1 MTRAEDRHPPG
12 RIGPNAI
19 LRIIEA
25 LESVSGTP
33 VAREV
38 LERAGLAAYL
48 ESPPTAMV
56 EEQEVRELHRALR
69 ETLGPE
75 QARAIGRQAGHLT
88 GDYLLANRIPPFAQT
103 ILRALP
109 APLAGRL
116 LLKAIAR
123 NAWTFT
129 GNGLFTYSPGR
140 PHRLRIAGCAIC
152 DGARSQEP
160 LCDYYGATFERLF
173 QLLVTSQSRV
183 IEVGCQAQG
192 HPICTFEIHTGSP
205 GEG

>member
-1 MTRAEDRHPPG
+1 MKRADRHPPG

-25 LESVSGTP
+25 LESASGTP

-38 LERAGLAAYL
+38 LERAGLTAYL

-69 ETLGPE
+69 ETLGLE
-75 QARAIGRQAGHLT
+75 QARAVGRQAGRLT

-140 PHRLRIAGCAIC
+140 PHRLCIAGCAIC
-152 DGARSQEP
+152 EGALSEEP

-173 QLLVTSQSRV
+173 QVLVAPRSRV
-183 IEVGCQAQG
+183 MEVQCQAQG
-192 HPICTFEIHTGSP
+192 HPACTFEVHPAPPS
-205 GEG
+205 

>member
-1 MTRAEDRHPPG
+1 MKRADRHPPG

-25 LESVSGTP
+25 LESASGTP

-48 ESPPTAMV
+48 ESPPIAMV
-56 EEQEVRELHRALR
+56 EAREVRELHRALR

-75 QARAIGRQAGHLT
+75 QARAVGRQAGRLT

-152 DGARSQEP
+152 DGALSEEP
-160 LCDYYGATFERLF
+160 LCDYYGATFEGLF
-173 QLLVTSQSRV
+173 QVLVAPRTRV
-183 IEVGCQAQG
+183 MEVQCQAQG
-192 HPICTFEIHTGSP
+192 HPACTFEVHPAPPS
-205 GEG
+205 